1 MNQCLIKWDVIKGR
15 HIHQEAKKYHLG
27 AVKRPRKQLRKC
39 DSEHL
44 LYNKR
49 HRGFPHMRFNVFGST
64 SASTDELWA
73 ISCTKKKNNLER
85 N

>member
-1 MNQCLIKWDVIKGR
+1 MWDAIKGR

-39 DSEHL
+39 DSEYL

-49 HRGFPHMRFNVFGST
+49 HGGFPHIRFNVFSST
-64 SASTDELWA
+64 FASTDELWA
-73 ISCTKKKNNLER
+73 ISPYKESNNLER